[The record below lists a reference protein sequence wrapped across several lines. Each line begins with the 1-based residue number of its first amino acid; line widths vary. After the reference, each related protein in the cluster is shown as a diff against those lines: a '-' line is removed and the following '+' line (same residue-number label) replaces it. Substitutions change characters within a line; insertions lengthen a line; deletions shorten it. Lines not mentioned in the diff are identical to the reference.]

1 MTDSLFF
8 NITDI
13 LATEERLNAEFQ
25 LDCFNLDSLDYFSVR
40 LDIDSQNNPNQ
51 IKDEIQELE

>member
-40 LDIDSQNNPNQ
+40 LETPTEDNPHK
-51 IKDEIQELE
+51 IKDEFQEE